1 MVASALAIT
10 RAVVPPVGFTVFMFP
25 VGHTPSSSVKTHLQL
40 VSEILHHIVELQE
53 INFVFLQMMM
63 EYGQLET

>member
-25 VGHTPSSSVKTHLQL
+25 VGHTPSSSVKTQ
-40 VSEILHHIVELQE
+40 S
-53 INFVFLQMMM
+53 
-63 EYGQLET
+63 